1 MADSSMYKVIQI
13 IGTSPT
19 SWEEAAKSAIEN
31 AGKSLRDMRVAEI
44 TELDMKVENNQVT
57 AYRAKVNVSFR
68 YEGEG

>member
-1 MADSSMYKVIQI
+1 MAESMYKVIQI

-19 SWEEAAKSAIEN
+19 SWEEAAKSAIEH

>member
-1 MADSSMYKVIQI
+1 MYKVIQI

>member
-1 MADSSMYKVIQI
+1 MPESMYKVIQI

-44 TELDMKVENNQVT
+44 TELDMKVENNKVT